1 MRWEA
6 SDSMSDNKKKNPSGA
21 GMFSATSAGG
31 DNAIY
36 KATSTG
42 GNGMM
47 YAYGSPSTGGTAK
60 PGGSPIK
67 YTTSYQPWEYE
78 KLPEYQVSEFEQS
91 AETDRYN
98 KALQDL
104 EGNAPGPYESKYG
117 NYIDDTIN
125 KILNRESFNYDF
137 NADSLYQQYK
147 DSYTKL
153 GNEAA
158 ANAASNA
165 AALSGGYGSSYATQ
179 AAAQANQQYLT
190 ELNNKIPELASLAL
204 DKYKM
209 ETQDMYNQYNM
220 LSDAERDV
228 YNQYVDNRNFYNADR
243 DYYQNAYSNSRDY
256 DLNRWSATEQ
266 ARLNAAKYNQDES
279 HYAADYGQSERQ
291 FGYNYALNSAQFEEA
306 KRQWAAEFALRSAK
320 SGGRVSGSPDID
332 TYRGNA
338 AADSGKYGVTDN
350 GDGTYTQVGTDAKG
364 NRIIITYDKNGN
376 IINQES
382 KEILKTDR

>member
-6 SDSMSDNKKKNPSGA
+6 SDSMIDNKKKNPSEA
-21 GMFSATSAGG
+21 GMFSATSAG
-31 DNAIY
+31 DN
-36 KATSTG
+36 KL
-42 GNGMM
+42 
-47 YAYGSPSTGGTAK
+47 YASGTPSTGGTAK

-78 KLPEYQVSEFEQS
+78 KLPEYQVSEFNQS
-91 AETDRYN
+91 DETNRYN
-98 KALQDL
+98 EALQKL

-256 DLNRWSATEQ
+256 DLNRWSATES

-306 KRQWAAEFALRSAK
+306 KRQWAAEFALKSAK
-320 SGGRVSGSPDID
+320 SGGRVSGSGGSPDKD

-338 AADSGKYGVTDN
+338 AADSGKYGVSDN
-350 GDGTYTQVGTDAKG
+350 GDGTYTQVGTDANG
-364 NRIIITYDKNGN
+364 NQIIITYDKNGN
-376 IINQES
+376 IIDQNS
-382 KEILKTDR
+382 KTRLKTNR